1 MASKITIREL
11 NKDDEYGVIK
21 KEIVIT
27 RSPSFET
34 PTKCIKNLD
43 LPLPSTA
50 QINEVTKRVSLR
62 TVESFRS
69 GGEKPRDL
77 LNHCKDSKLNLTIF
91 DLMFDQVPS
100 HEITKSLSSYW
111 YASSEDTL
119 FVPTV
124 RTKMLQVD
132 QTLSEKRISDCVS
145 FLRDLINITELK
157 NYKSFIGT
165 IPLLPFKFSKPFIN
179 LYLEKGFNA
188 YAIDVGNR
196 DLLNHIGDLRS
207 IFVEINETLP
217 LNEVFIY
224 ACNLGIPK
232 FEQDFTR
239 ADDFLSLFAYVDAF
253 GNTFKTKG
261 GSSDDNNKPKPTP
274 KAKKFLKEDLTYKLL
289 IDDPAKY
296 GGFNQRQQVQEAD
309 VVRGLVG
316 VEKIHKYLETKK
328 GVDPIAIRHL
338 GTIMEKV
345 KIK

>member
-1 MASKITIREL
+1 MASKIAIREL

-21 KEIVIT
+21 KEITIAM
-27 RSPSFET
+27 SPAFQT

-43 LPLPSTA
+43 APLPTTA
-50 QINEVTKRVSLR
+50 RINEVTKRVSLR

-77 LNHCKDSKLNLTIF
+77 LNRCKTNKLNLTIF
-91 DLMFDQVPS
+91 DLMFDQIPS

-124 RTKMLQVD
+124 RTKMLQID
-132 QTLSEKRISDCVS
+132 QTFSEKRISECIS

-165 IPLLPFKFSKPFIN
+165 VPLLPFKFSKPFID

-196 DLLNHIGDLRS
+196 DLLNHMGDLRS
-207 IFVEINETLP
+207 IFVEINETFP

-232 FEQDFTR
+232 FEQNFTR
-239 ADDFLSLFAYVDAF
+239 ADDFLSLFAYIDAF

-261 GSSDDNNKPKPTP
+261 GSNDDTKPKPVP
-274 KAKKFLKEDLTYKLL
+274 KAKQFLKEDLTYKLL
-289 IDDPAKY
+289 LDDPVKY
-296 GGFNQRQQVQEAD
+296 NGFNQREQVKEAD
-309 VVRGLVG
+309 VVRGMVG
-316 VEKIHKYLETKK
+316 IEKIHKYLEAKK